1 MVKDPPEEELVITIP
16 KSVKIEPIVG
26 TLILLLGNLLI
37 LGAHRI
43 RLQLLLRMRYSI
55 DIYLVQ
61 GETLLIS
68 L

>member
-1 MVKDPPEEELVITIP
+1 MVKDPPEEELVITLP

-26 TLILLLGNLLI
+26 TQMLLLGNLLI

-43 RLQLLLRMRYSI
+43 RLQQLLRMRYSI

-68 L
+68 P